1 MVIEQAL
8 LIKSKFLV
16 LIIAAS
22 LALLSIA
29 GHFVYKNQREKAQL
43 QAYHEM
49 TGIAALKS
57 AQITYWYNKIHTES
71 AFLSKS
77 SMFPQEISNWINRN
91 HWDTLHF
98 LSHVDLALKNGDYSN
113 IIVTDQHA
121 NLVYSQNGSI
131 KPDDRLLDFIHKAIQ
146 SKKTVSADFYMNH
159 DSTELKMDIVEPVID
174 NGKVVAAI
182 SFRIDLSAF
191 YIPIIT
197 AWPIKGNTAEIVIV
211 RSDGDSM
218 TVTRYRSAKDLKPI
232 VRKLPKNLDI
242 PIAHAL
248 AGKTG
253 MHRGVDFFGKRVLSD
268 LRKIDGT
275 PWYMVT
281 KLDEKEIMKEFNA
294 VALLNF
300 MVISLIII
308 VVIGVVF
315 SIRRSKEKAY
325 LLKHQNQLNIAK
337 EKAEES
343 DHLKSVFLA
352 NLSHEIRTPMNGIMG
367 FLHLLADRETDE
379 ELRQEYMELMMV
391 SGQRLLDTIND
402 IIEISKIEVGET
414 IVKNSVLNMN
424 EMIRFHYNF
433 FKIQTEEKNLKLV
446 IGSTLDSGHEQIIS
460 DKQKINSIF
469 TNMLRNAIKF
479 TEQGHV
485 EFGVLL
491 ENSNMVIYFKDT
503 GIGIP
508 LSKREMIFDRFVQ
521 ADNKFTRKYEGSGLG
536 LSIVKAYTEAMG
548 GTIDVFSEEGRG
560 SIFKITLPYV
570 EAPVLV

>member
-8 LIKSKFLV
+8 LIKSKFSV

-22 LALLSIA
+22 LALLSVA

-49 TGIAALKS
+49 TCIAALKS
-57 AQITYWYNKIHTES
+57 AQITYWYNKIHSES
-71 AFLSKS
+71 AFLSES
-77 SMFPQEISNWINRN
+77 TMFPQEISKWINRN

-98 LSHVDLALKNGDYSN
+98 LSHVDLAIKNGDYSN
-113 IIVTDQHA
+113 LVVTDQHA
-121 NLVYSQNGSI
+121 NIIYTHKGSI

-146 SKKTVSADFYMNH
+146 SKKTVSADFYMNP
-159 DSTELKMDIVEPVID
+159 DSSELRMDIVEPVID
-174 NGKVVAAI
+174 NGKVVATI

-197 AWPIKGNTAEIVIV
+197 AWPITGNTAEIVIV

-218 TVTRYRSAKDLKPI
+218 TVTRCPSAKDVKPI

-248 AGKTG
+248 AGKRG
-253 MHRGVDFFGKRVLSD
+253 MHRGVDFYGKQVLSD
-268 LRKIDGT
+268 LRKIEGT
-275 PWYMVT
+275 PWFMVT

-367 FLHLLADRETDE
+367 FLHLLADRDTDE
-379 ELRQEYMELMMV
+379 ELRNEYMELMMV